1 MLRPDRAS
9 TPRFGARPVSH
20 TPTIAA
26 VTTDFADSFWQ
37 ADADLADACL
47 QHPFVRGLA
56 DGSLPPWRHRD
67 YVAQDA
73 FFLRAFAAAYALA
86 GARCADAAGRTLY
99 AQLAQGVEEE
109 LQLHRRQ
116 AERLGIDL
124 LRVQPTDATLAYTEF
139 LTATA
144 ATRPEPCA
152 AAAMLPCLR
161 LYAWLGER
169 LLPGLVPSSPYGD
182 WVRTYADPGFG
193 ALWQL
198 LAPRLHGPGVAR
210 DELAALHRRAM
221 HLEHRFF
228 AAAWGG
234 GAVGQ
239 PPRALTIAGSDPSGG
254 AGIQADLKTFH
265 RLGVHGQSVVTL
277 LTAQNTR
284 GVQGVFLE
292 PVDVVLAQ
300 LRSVADDL
308 GAQATKT
315 GALGSEALVAAVAAA
330 LATRPLGPLVVDPV
344 LVSKHGH
351 ALASADTVQALRERL
366 LPLAD
371 VVTPNRFEAEAL
383 AGIAV
388 SDRASA
394 VAAARA
400 LQASGAKAVVVKDVP
415 GLAGD
420 VLVVGDGAPI
430 DLPSPRIDTPH
441 RHGSGCTF
449 SAAVTAR
456 LAHGDTVAAA
466 VDAARDFVARAI
478 ASAPG
483 FGVVGPLNHW
493 A

>member
-1 MLRPDRAS
+1 MLAELLWQNDR
-9 TPRFGARPVSH
+9 
-20 TPTIAA
+20 
-26 VTTDFADSFWQ
+26 
-37 ADADLADACL
+37 DLADACL
-47 QHPFVRGLA
+47 VHPFVRGLA
-56 DGSLPPWRHRD
+56 DGSLPTPRYRD

-73 FFLRAFAAAYALA
+73 FFLRAFRGAYALA
-86 GARCADAAGRTLY
+86 GSRCTDAEGKQLY
-99 AQLAQGVEEE
+99 AQLAQGVDDE
-109 LQLHRRQ
+109 LRLHRQQ

-124 LRVQPTDATLAYTEF
+124 SRVVPSDATLAYTEF

-169 LLPGLVPSSPYGD
+169 LLPQLAPSSPFGD

-193 ALWQL
+193 SLWRAL
-198 LAPRLHGPGVAR
+198 AERLEGAERHGMAR

-234 GAVGQ
+234 VWPGR

-265 RLGVHGQSVVTL
+265 RHGVYGQSVLTL

-284 GVQGVFLE
+284 SVQGVFLQ
-292 PVDVVLAQ
+292 PVDVVRVQ

-315 GALGSEALVAAVAAA
+315 GAIGSAELVAAIADELQA
-330 LATRPLGPLVVDPV
+330 RPLGALVVDPV

-351 ALASADTVQALRERL
+351 ALAGGDVAAALRQRL
-366 LPLAD
+366 LPLAT
-371 VVTPNRFEAEAL
+371 VVTPNRFEANALTGVAVTERRSAL
-383 AGIAV
+383 A
-388 SDRASA
+388 
-394 VAAARA
+394 AAHA
-400 LQASGAKAVVVKDVP
+400 LLAAGVGAVVVKDVP
-415 GLAGD
+415 GIGGDLLAAA
-420 VLVVGDGAPI
+420 DGAVVEI
-430 DLPSPRIDTPH
+430 PSPRLATPH
-441 RHGSGCTF
+441 RHGSGCTV
-449 SAAVTAR
+449 SAAIAAR
-456 LAHGDTVAAA
+456 LAHGDALVAA
-466 VDAARDFVARAI
+466 VTAASDFVCRAI
-478 ASAPG
+478 ASAPC
-483 FGVVGPLNHW
+483 FGDVGPLNHW

>member
-1 MLRPDRAS
+1 MTTLLADR
-9 TPRFGARPVSH
+9 
-20 TPTIAA
+20 
-26 VTTDFADSFWQ
+26 FWQ
-37 ADADLADACL
+37 CDRDLADACL
-47 QHPFVRGLA
+47 LHPFVRGLA
-56 DGSLPPWRHRD
+56 DGSLPPWRYRD

-73 FFLRAFAAAYALA
+73 FFLRAFAGAYQLA
-86 GARCADAAGRTLY
+86 GARCADAEGRALY
-99 AQLAQGVEEE
+99 ARLAQGVEDE

-124 LRVQPTDATLAYTEF
+124 RRVQATDATLAYTEF

-169 LLPGLVPSSPYGD
+169 LLPMLAPSSPYGD
-182 WVRTYADPGFG
+182 WVRAYADPGFA

-198 LAPRLHGPGVAR
+198 LAPRLAGAGADA

-234 GAVGQ
+234 EAPGR
-239 PPRALTIAGSDPSGG
+239 PPVALTIAGSDPSGG
-254 AGIQADLKTFH
+254 AGIQADLKAFARH
-265 RLGVHGQSVVTL
+265 GVYGQAVVTL

-284 GVQGVFLE
+284 GVQGVFLQ

-300 LRSVADDL
+300 VRSVADDL

-315 GALGSEALVAAVAAA
+315 GALGSAALVDAVATA
-330 LATRPLGPLVVDPV
+330 LAARPLGALVVDPV

-351 ALASADTVQALRERL
+351 ALAGADVAQALRQRL
-366 LPLAD
+366 VPLAD

-383 AGIAV
+383 TGIAV
-388 SDRASA
+388 IDRSSA
-394 VAAARA
+394 ALAARA
-400 LQASGAKAVVVKDVP
+400 LQAAGADAAVVKDVP

-420 VLVVGDGAPI
+420 LLVACDGAEVEFPA
-430 DLPSPRIDTPH
+430 PRLATPH

-449 SAAVTAR
+449 SAAIAAR

-466 VDAARDFVARAI
+466 VAAARDYVSRAL

-483 FGVVGPLNHW
+483 LGAVGPLNHW

>member
-1 MLRPDRAS
+1 MMLADLLWHNDR
-9 TPRFGARPVSH
+9 
-20 TPTIAA
+20 
-26 VTTDFADSFWQ
+26 
-37 ADADLADACL
+37 DLADACL
-47 QHPFVRGLA
+47 VHPFVRGLA
-56 DGSLPPWRHRD
+56 DGSLPTPRYRD

-73 FFLRAFAAAYALA
+73 FFLRAFRGAYALA
-86 GARCADAAGRTLY
+86 GSRCTDAEGKQLY
-99 AQLAQGVEEE
+99 AQLAQGVDDE
-109 LQLHRRQ
+109 LRLHRQQ
-116 AERLGIDL
+116 AERLGIDVS
-124 LRVQPTDATLAYTEF
+124 RVVPSDATLAYTEF

-169 LLPGLVPSSPYGD
+169 LLPQLAPSSPFGD

-193 ALWQL
+193 SLWRAL
-198 LAPRLHGPGVAR
+198 AERLEGAERHGMAR

-234 GAVGQ
+234 VWPGR

-265 RLGVHGQSVVTL
+265 RHGVYGQSVLTL

-284 GVQGVFLE
+284 SVQGVFLQ
-292 PVDVVLAQ
+292 PVDVVRVQ

-315 GALGSEALVAAVAAA
+315 GAIGSAELVAAIADELQA
-330 LATRPLGPLVVDPV
+330 RPLGALVVDPV

-351 ALASADTVQALRERL
+351 ALAGGDVAAALRQRL
-366 LPLAD
+366 LPLAT
-371 VVTPNRFEAEAL
+371 VVTPNRFEANALTGVAVTERRSAL
-383 AGIAV
+383 A
-388 SDRASA
+388 
-394 VAAARA
+394 AAHA
-400 LQASGAKAVVVKDVP
+400 LLAAGVGAVVVKDVP
-415 GLAGD
+415 GIGGDLLAAA
-420 VLVVGDGAPI
+420 DGAVVEI
-430 DLPSPRIDTPH
+430 PSPRLATPH

-449 SAAVTAR
+449 SAAIAAR
-456 LAHGDTVAAA
+456 LAHGDALVAA
-466 VDAARDFVARAI
+466 VTAASDFVCRAI
-478 ASAPG
+478 ASAPC
-483 FGVVGPLNHW
+483 FGDVGPLNHW

>member
-1 MLRPDRAS
+1 MMLADLLWHNDR
-9 TPRFGARPVSH
+9 
-20 TPTIAA
+20 
-26 VTTDFADSFWQ
+26 
-37 ADADLADACL
+37 DLADACL
-47 QHPFVRGLA
+47 VHPFVRGLA
-56 DGSLPPWRHRD
+56 DGSLPTPRYRD

-73 FFLRAFAAAYALA
+73 FFLRAFRGAYALA
-86 GARCADAAGRTLY
+86 GSRCTDAAGKQLY
-99 AQLAQGVEEE
+99 AQLAQGVDDE
-109 LQLHRRQ
+109 LRLHRQQ
-116 AERLGIDL
+116 AERLGIDVS
-124 LRVQPTDATLAYTEF
+124 RVVPSDATLAYTEF

-169 LLPGLVPSSPYGD
+169 LLPQLAPSSPFGD

-193 ALWQL
+193 SLWRAL
-198 LAPRLHGPGVAR
+198 AERLEGAERHGMAR

-234 GAVGQ
+234 VWPGR

-265 RLGVHGQSVVTL
+265 RHGVYGQSVLTL

-284 GVQGVFLE
+284 SVQGVFLQ
-292 PVDVVLAQ
+292 PVDVVRVQ

-315 GALGSEALVAAVAAA
+315 GAIGSAELVAAIADELQA
-330 LATRPLGPLVVDPV
+330 RPLGALVVDPV

-351 ALASADTVQALRERL
+351 ALAGGDVAAALRQRL
-366 LPLAD
+366 LPLAT
-371 VVTPNRFEAEAL
+371 VVTPNRFEANALTGVAVTERRSAL
-383 AGIAV
+383 A
-388 SDRASA
+388 
-394 VAAARA
+394 AAHA
-400 LQASGAKAVVVKDVP
+400 LLTAGVGAVVVKDVP
-415 GLAGD
+415 GIGGDLLATA
-420 VLVVGDGAPI
+420 DGAVVEI
-430 DLPSPRIDTPH
+430 PSPRLATPH

-449 SAAVTAR
+449 SAAIAAR
-456 LAHGDTVAAA
+456 LAHGDALVAA
-466 VDAARDFVARAI
+466 VTAASDFVCRAI
-478 ASAPG
+478 ASAPC
-483 FGVVGPLNHW
+483 FGDVGPLNHW